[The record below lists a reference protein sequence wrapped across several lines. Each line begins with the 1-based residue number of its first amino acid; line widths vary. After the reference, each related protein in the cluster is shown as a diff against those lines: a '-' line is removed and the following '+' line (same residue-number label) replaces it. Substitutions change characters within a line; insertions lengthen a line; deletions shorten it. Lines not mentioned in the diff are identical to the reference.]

1 MEDKYA
7 KHQVNRLTG
16 SKCLFYKT
24 SKRYNILFHMLTII
38 SFFFFFD
45 TLQLLLPTS
54 DERKKLYQ
62 GTDAQN

>member
-1 MEDKYA
+1 MLNTKSTDSLVLNVYFIKPVKDIIFY
-7 KHQVNRLTG
+7 
-16 SKCLFYKT
+16 SICLLLLP
-24 SKRYNILFHMLTII
+24 S
-38 SFFFFFD
+38 FFFFD